1 MEEETLEQQYSV
13 REESGRDGSFLKE
26 SHPWLSHLSDAE
38 NEDVDEVILYTLDE
52 IRFA

>member
-1 MEEETLEQQYSV
+1 MEEETLEQKYSA
-13 REESGRDGSFLKE
+13 REDSGRNRLFLKE
-26 SHPWLSHLSDAE
+26 SHPWLSCLSDAE